1 MELIKIKPIIKKRN
15 SEFGDMFLVMVMMFA
30 LAIFIII
37 LAFAYKQIEPKMND
51 ALTSST
57 SVDANSNVT
66 KILGGSS
73 TALTRI
79 NVLFPLLIV
88 GLFGFV
94 FISAFFLK
102 SHPAFFF
109 IGLIILGVVLIL
121 AAVFSNVY
129 GRITDTDTFE
139 EVEDDYN
146 IMTLFIEN
154 MPVIILLVFIAMG
167 VIMWVRGTGGG
178 GM

>member
-1 MELIKIKPIIKKRN
+1 MELLKRKPLIKKRN
-15 SEFGDMFLVMVMMFA
+15 SEFGDMFLVIVMMFA

-37 LAFAYKQIEPKMND
+37 LAFAYSRIEPKMND
-51 ALTSST
+51 ALTNSVAVDSS
-57 SVDANSNVT
+57 SNVT
-66 KILGGSS
+66 KILSDSS

-94 FISAFFLK
+94 FISAMFLK

-109 IGLIILGVVLIL
+109 IGLIILGIALIL

-139 EVEDDYN
+139 EIENDYG

-167 VIMWVRGTGGG
+167 VVMWVRGTGGG

>member
-1 MELIKIKPIIKKRN
+1 MELLKFKPLLKKRN

-30 LAIFIII
+30 IAIFVII
-37 LAFAYKQIEPKMND
+37 LAFAYSQIEPKMND
-51 ALTSST
+51 ALTDST
-57 SVDANSNVT
+57 SVDVNANVT
-66 KILGGSS
+66 SILGDSS

-109 IGLIILGVVLIL
+109 IGLIILGIALIL

-129 GRITDTDTFE
+129 TRITDNETFADTE
-139 EVEDDYN
+139 ADYN

-167 VIMWVRGTGGG
+167 IIMWVRSGSGG